1 MSGDGGVVE
10 GVCSGVDEH
19 TDTGLT
25 AEVLVPVVGTG
36 ESLVEPLLD
45 SAGIVDGWSLV
56 MVEDA
61 RWWFEARVVLDTE
74 ATDGVE
80 G

>member
-1 MSGDGGVVE
+1 MSDDGGVVE

-25 AEVLVPVVGTG
+25 AVVLVVVVGTG
-36 ESLVEPLLD
+36 ESLVEQLLG
-45 SAGIVDGWSLV
+45 SADVVDAWSLV
-56 MVEDA
+56 MVEDTG
-61 RWWFEARVVLDTE
+61 WWVEAKVVLETE